1 MPQPVVRSPQPP
13 QRALEDV
20 GAYGRGSRY
29 SRLLGRLERAE
40 ALDRPVEAAAPF
52 AQLLVSR
59 ESLRRFL
66 HGDATGIPI
75 HVILT
80 DVPFGAWFMAMFLD
94 LFPDD
99 ASRRSARR
107 LVGLGV
113 LSAAPTAVAGWAEWV
128 LSDHATKRVGV
139 VHATANGAAVL
150 IFVASWAARVRDH
163 HALGVRLAWAGGLM
177 AIVGGFLGG
186 HMSSSRRGA

>member
-1 MPQPVVRSPQPP
+1 MNEPVVRSPQSA
-13 QRALEDV
+13 QRAREAV
-20 GAYGRGSRY
+20 GASGSDGRY

-52 AQLLVSR
+52 AQRLVSPER
-59 ESLRRFL
+59 LRRLL
-66 HGDATGIPI
+66 HGDATGIPV

-80 DVPFGAWFMAMFLD
+80 DVPLGAWWMAVFLD
-94 LFPDD
+94 LFPDGP
-99 ASRRSARR
+99 SQRSARR

-113 LSAAPTAVAGWAEWV
+113 LSAAPTAVAGWAEWA
-128 LSDHATKRVGV
+128 LADHLTKRVGV
-139 VHATANGAAVL
+139 VHAAVNGGTVL

-163 HALGVRLAWAGGLM
+163 HELGVRLARAGGL
-177 AIVGGFLGG
+177 ATIVGGFLGG

>member
-13 QRALEDV
+13 QHALEGV
-20 GAYGRGSRY
+20 GASGRGNRY
-29 SRLLGRLERAE
+29 FRLLGRLERAE

-59 ESLRRFL
+59 EPLRRFL
-66 HGDATGIPI
+66 HGDATGIPL
-75 HVILT
+75 HPILT

-94 LFPDD
+94 LFPD
-99 ASRRSARR
+99 ASSQRSARR
-107 LVGLGV
+107 LMGLGV
-113 LSAAPTAVAGWAEWV
+113 LSAAPTAVAGWAEWA

-139 VHATANGAAVL
+139 VHAAANGAAVL
-150 IFVASWAARVRDH
+150 IFAASWTARVRH
-163 HALGVRLAWAGGLM
+163 QHQLGVRLARAGGLM